1 MQLFDLYGVFFHPI
15 RAVRQSVSIF
25 DTRSCR
31 GGSIGSVEHIVVMGL
46 NGTPVVS
53 GGLRGPTAPTNPL
66 LALDSCE
73 AISDVRYELDAGRGF
88 VNEYGRVVVLRACV
102 ENSQHF
108 RSRKV
113 DEDMAAGVATAA
125 LVACARGA
133 RIGRSG
139 RRFSV

>member
-1 MQLFDLYGVFFHPI
+1 MSGWLDRQRRTYRCYGFEWHSRCFW
-15 RAVRQSVSIF
+15 
-25 DTRSCR
+25 
-31 GGSIGSVEHIVVMGL
+31 
-46 NGTPVVS
+46 

-88 VNEYGRVVVLRACV
+88 VNVYGRVVVLRACV

-113 DEDMAAGVATAA
+113 DGDMATGVAMAA
-125 LVACARGA
+125 LVACARCA

-139 RRFSV
+139 RRFGV